1 MDRVWMYEI
10 FPKKHG
16 LRWNNDSI
24 FLTFGQIK
32 SLKGTVVNWGMT
44 LCDCKLD

>member
-1 MDRVWMYEI
+1 MNEI
-10 FPKKHG
+10 FRNKNG
-16 LRWNNDSI
+16 LRWNNDRI
-24 FLTFGQIK
+24 FLIIGQIK